1 MLPWALRFLAVLSCH
16 VALAVKPS
24 TDANQSV
31 GDIVQEALEGNLGEL
46 QSELTKLQKG
56 LRLAKTYLND
66 STTELENLRA
76 EVAKSN
82 LSQELKVAEKKY
94 EELQAEA
101 EKVSLEE
108 NRLWK
113 ETLEQE
119 EKMAK
124 AKKRYHRAMQQ
135 LEVNKAALKKKAQR
149 LANVT
154 NVSEADSELHSGSV
168 TEKCGAFLLAILAT
182 VHLA

>member
-1 MLPWALRFLAVLSCH
+1 MLINQWEILSRSWRPYWAFSRE
-16 VALAVKPS
+16 
-24 TDANQSV
+24 
-31 GDIVQEALEGNLGEL
+31 EALEGNLGEL

-119 EKMAK
+119 E
-124 AKKRYHRAMQQ
+124 
-135 LEVNKAALKKKAQR
+135 L
-149 LANVT
+149 
-154 NVSEADSELHSGSV
+154 
-168 TEKCGAFLLAILAT
+168 
-182 VHLA
+182 